1 MVPTI
6 QERTGIERGKGMQ
19 ARAVLTTVGSTG
31 GANLMPA
38 LDGAMIEGWA
48 RGRAGVAPTT
58 GMNEPRM
65 GGALAWVKVS
75 HGSMVLRSLRI
86 GGLVH

>member
-1 MVPTI
+1 
-6 QERTGIERGKGMQ
+6 MQ
-19 ARAVLTTVGSTG
+19 ARAVLTTVGSTS
-31 GANLMPA
+31 GANLILA
-38 LDGAMIEGWA
+38 LDGAMIEGWE
-48 RGRAGVAPTT
+48 RGLAGVAPTI

-75 HGSMVLRSLRI
+75 HGSTVLRSSRI